1 MIVRDSVMFFNI
13 SFIFANL
20 EVLSICFTLQVFTD
34 SIFLMRPE
42 REFIQTLPRP
52 APAVVAGNPKLIGVV
67 ID

>member
-20 EVLSICFTLQVFTD
+20 EVLRICFTLQVFTD

-42 REFIQTLPRP
+42 RRFIQTLPRP
-52 APAVVAGNPKLIGVV
+52 AQAVVAGNPKLIGVV